1 MVTHRAIVQ
10 EVPSGPL
17 TLQVVERSVLGVTEL
32 LVRVEAVALN
42 VLALCTSS

>member
-17 TLQVVERSVLGVTEL
+17 SLQTVEGSILGATEL
-32 LVRVEAVALN
+32 LVQVEAVALN
-42 VLALCTSS
+42 VLALCTSF